1 MFFYKN
7 LEKKLKK
14 LKETIQNSFPRLK
27 KEKFSFAES
36 IDYATSLIAQLKSN
50 LEKTQKTNS
59 YLKMILQSLK
69 DILIICD
76 EEGKIKSVNQAG
88 EKILGYKEEEIKNK
102 LLSFLWEN
110 ELFFQELWKK
120 IIKEEAFSDY
130 QINLKTKE
138 EKIIPFS
145 LSVSFIKYNNKKEI
159 VFLFKDMRHLL
170 SLAEKQKEAAITHIL
185 IEEKKKRKEILK
197 KTRQEMESS
206 QLALLNVIEDLI
218 RKKEELEKTQSMLIQ
233 AEKLSAIGQ
242 IASGVAHE
250 VKNPLGVIIQGVDY
264 LEKSLPQIPQE
275 AKKVLEMMRENV
287 KRADNIIQLLLN
299 YSKVKRLDIKPD
311 DINSI
316 LEEALTLVNQR
327 LKFENIQI
335 IKELHSQ
342 NKVLV
347 DRPKI
352 EQVFINI
359 LLNAVQ
365 AIPYK
370 GKIFIR
376 SYDTTAK
383 EVENIFGEEYKKN
396 FKPQEDITIAE
407 VEDTGIGITEE
418 NLKKVF
424 EPFFTTK
431 LATRGTGLGLAVS
444 YRIINLHKGLI
455 KIKSQVGKGT
465 KVIVGLKVA
474 KKEQQ

>member
-7 LEKKLKK
+7 LEKRLKK
-14 LKETIQNSFPRLK
+14 LKEIVQESFPHLE
-27 KEKFSFAES
+27 KEKISFAES
-36 IDYATSLIAQLKSN
+36 VDYASSLIAQLKSE
-50 LEKTQKTNS
+50 LEKTQKINS
-59 YLKMILQSLK
+59 YLQRILQSLK
-69 DILIICD
+69 DILIISN
-76 EEGKIKSVNQAG
+76 EEGKIKSINRAG
-88 EKILGYKEEEIKNK
+88 EKILGYKEEEIKDK
-102 LLSFLWEN
+102 SLSFLWES
-110 ELFFQELWKK
+110 ESLFKELWKK
-120 IIKEEAFSDY
+120 ITKEGPLSEY

-138 EKIIPFS
+138 GKTIPFS
-145 LSVSFIKYNNKKEI
+145 LSVSVIKYNNKKEI
-159 VFLFKDMRHLL
+159 ILLFKNMRYLL
-170 SLAEKQKEAAITHIL
+170 SFTEKETGIRHIL
-185 IEEKKKRKEILK
+185 EEERERKEILK
-197 KTRQEMESS
+197 KAHQEMESA

-218 RKKEELEKTQSMLIQ
+218 RKREELEKTQSMLIQ

-264 LEKSLPQIPQE
+264 LEKSLSQIPQE

-352 EQVFINI
+352 EQVFVNI

-383 EVENIFGEEYKKN
+383 EVENIFGEEHRKN
-396 FKPQEDITIAE
+396 FEPQEDITIAE

-431 LATRGTGLGLAVS
+431 LATGGAGLGLAVS

>member
-1 MFFYKN
+1 MTFFYKN
-7 LEKKLKK
+7 LEKRLKK
-14 LKETIQNSFPRLK
+14 LKEIVQSSLPHLK

-36 IDYATSLIAQLKSN
+36 IDYATSLIAQLKN
-50 LEKTQKTNS
+50 ELEKAQKTNFH
-59 YLKMILQSLK
+59 LQTILQSLK
-69 DILIICD
+69 DILIISD
-76 EEGKIKSVNQAG
+76 EEGKIKSINQTG
-88 EKILGYKEEEIKNK
+88 EKILGYKEEEIKDK
-102 LLSFLWEN
+102 SLSFLWEN
-110 ELFFQELWKK
+110 ELLFKELWKK
-120 IIKEEAFSDY
+120 IIKEESVSDY

-138 EKIIPFS
+138 GKIIPLS
-145 LSVSFIKYNNKKEI
+145 LSVSIIKCNKRKKMI
-159 VFLFKDMRHLL
+159 LLFKDIRHLL
-170 SLAEKQKEAAITHIL
+170 SLAEKQKEVMIRHIL

-197 KTRQEMESS
+197 KVHQEMESS

-218 RKKEELEKTQSMLIQ
+218 RKREELEKTQSMLIQ

-264 LEKSLPQIPQE
+264 LEKSLSQNPQE
-275 AKKVLEMMRENV
+275 VKKVLEMMRKNV

-335 IKELHSQ
+335 IKELNSQ

-383 EVENIFGEEYKKN
+383 KVENIFGEEYKKG
-396 FKPQEDITIAE
+396 FEPQEDITIAE
-407 VEDTGIGITEE
+407 VEDTGVGIAEE

-431 LATRGTGLGLAVS
+431 LATGGTGLGLAVS
-444 YRIINLHKGLI
+444 YRIITLHKGLI

-474 KKEQQ
+474 KKE

>member
-1 MFFYKN
+1 MFLYKN

-14 LKETIQNSFPRLK
+14 LKEIVQNSLPHLK
-27 KEKFSFAES
+27 KEKVSFAES
-36 IDYATSLIAQLKSN
+36 IDYTSSLIAQLKSN
-50 LEKTQKTNS
+50 LEKTQKINS
-59 YLKMILQSLK
+59 YMQMILQSLK
-69 DILIICD
+69 DILIISD
-76 EEGKIKSVNQAG
+76 EEGRIKSINQVG
-88 EKILGYKEEEIKNK
+88 EKTLGYKEEEIKDK
-102 LLSFLWEN
+102 SLSFLWEN
-110 ELFFQELWKK
+110 DLLFQELWKK
-120 IIKEEAFSDY
+120 IVKEDSLSDY

-138 EKIIPFS
+138 GKIIPFS
-145 LSVSFIKYNNKKEI
+145 LSISAIKYNSKKEI
-159 VFLFKDMRHLL
+159 ILLFKDIRHLL
-170 SLAEKQKEAAITHIL
+170 SLAEKQKEATITHIL
-185 IEEKKKRKEILK
+185 IEEEKKRRKILRK
-197 KTRQEMESS
+197 VHQEMESS

-218 RKKEELEKTQSMLIQ
+218 RKREELEKTQSMLIQ

-250 VKNPLGVIIQGVDY
+250 VKNPLGVIVQGVDY
-264 LEKSLPQIPQE
+264 LEKRLTQIPQE
-275 AKKVLEMMRENV
+275 AKKVLEMIRENV

-316 LEEALTLVNQR
+316 LEEALTLVNQK

-365 AIPYK
+365 AIPHK

-376 SYDTTAK
+376 SYDTSAK
-383 EVENIFGEEYKKN
+383 EVANIFGEEYKKN
-396 FKPQEDITIAE
+396 FEPQEDTTIAE
-407 VEDTGIGITEE
+407 VEDTGVGITEE

-431 LATRGTGLGLAVS
+431 LACGGTGLGLAVS

-474 KKEQQ
+474 KKE